1 MKELMDIAMLLLLLK
16 VFLEIWI
23 LPFIGGALFGIG
35 AIKREWKYVI
45 MGPCLL
51 LYSFFHNLEYNVYST
66 ICFAIYVVLLIWDFS
81 PSLKTIKGWM
91 RR

>member
-1 MKELMDIAMLLLLLK
+1 MDIAMLSLLLK
-16 VFLEIWI
+16 AFIEIWI
-23 LPFIGGALFGIG
+23 LPFMGGAFFGIG
-35 AIKREWKYVI
+35 AIKRQWRYVI

-66 ICFAIYVVLLIWDFS
+66 ICAAIYMVLLIWELT
-81 PSLKTIKGWM
+81 PSLETIKGWM